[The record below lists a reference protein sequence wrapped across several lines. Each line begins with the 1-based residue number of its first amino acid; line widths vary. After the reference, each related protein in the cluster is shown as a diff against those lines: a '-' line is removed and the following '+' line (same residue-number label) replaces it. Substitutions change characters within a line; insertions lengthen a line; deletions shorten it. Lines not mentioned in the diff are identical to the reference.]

1 MTILTYLHTDVYI
14 PICSK
19 SMLVVHIKLGRIRVR
34 YKMAL
39 WSELLAASI
48 NIKPKLYNSA
58 VTDIKI

>member
-1 MTILTYLHTDVYI
+1 MTILTYLHTDVHN
-14 PICSK
+14 PICRK
-19 SMLVVHIKLGRIRVR
+19 SMLVHIKLGRIRVR

-39 WSELLAASI
+39 WSELLGASI

>member
-19 SMLVVHIKLGRIRVR
+19 ALLVHIKLGRIRVR